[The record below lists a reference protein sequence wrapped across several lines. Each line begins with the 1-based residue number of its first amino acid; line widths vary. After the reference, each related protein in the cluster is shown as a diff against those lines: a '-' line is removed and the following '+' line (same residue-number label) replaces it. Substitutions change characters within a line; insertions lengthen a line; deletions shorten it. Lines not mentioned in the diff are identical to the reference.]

1 MDNKDQLDYEIG
13 VMMFRAITALP
24 GDAEDYDIES
34 NFKGIIDALSETHAF
49 NKSTMLC
56 GFENEWQN
64 ANGSYDKEAI
74 QSLFSEA
81 NETFE
86 IRYEGEV

>member
-1 MDNKDQLDYEIG
+1 MDNNDQLDYEIG
-13 VMMFRAITALP
+13 VMMFRAITC
-24 GDAEDYDIES
+24 
-34 NFKGIIDALSETHAF
+34 

-56 GFENEWQN
+56 GLENEWQN